1 MFTSVLML
9 WKKRSLV
16 LIIINFIN
24 ALTFAIFMYIVV
36 YKGMFQ
42 RAILIFLQKSV
53 FDIVKGNKL
62 CWSRLLFVF
71 QKNDNWDWWS
81 CAPTIKACFT
91 DPGVMEVFWEEP
103 NAVQK
108 KLIKGYQVQY

>member
-9 WKKRSLV
+9 CKKKKFG
-16 LIIINFIN
+16 INYHKFYKCSYFCN
-24 ALTFAIFMYIVV
+24 FYVYIVV
-36 YKGMFQ
+36 YKGMLQ
-42 RAILIFLQKSV
+42 SAISIFL
-53 FDIVKGNKL
+53 FDIVNEKKL
-62 CWSRLLFVF
+62 CWSRLLFVL

>member
-1 MFTSVLML
+1 MFTGVLML
-9 WKKRSLV
+9 CKKKKFG
-16 LIIINFIN
+16 INCHKFYKCSYFCN
-24 ALTFAIFMYIVV
+24 FYVYIVV
-36 YKGMFQ
+36 YKGMLQ
-42 RAILIFLQKSV
+42 SAISIFL
-53 FDIVKGNKL
+53 FDIVNEKKL
-62 CWSRLLFVF
+62 CWSRLLFVL